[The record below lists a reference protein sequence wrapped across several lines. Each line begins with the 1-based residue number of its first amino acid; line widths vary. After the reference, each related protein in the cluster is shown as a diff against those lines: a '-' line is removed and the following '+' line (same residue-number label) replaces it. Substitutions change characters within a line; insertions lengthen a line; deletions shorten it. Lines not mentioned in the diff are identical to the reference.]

1 MFKATQISKIS
12 KGDLFSTADEFDLI
26 VRRKNQ
32 DLDKLVI
39 LARRNKTKI
48 HDICLLQAREK
59 SRVRIVNRNKTD
71 EAREKPRVL
80 CKASYVAL

>member
-1 MFKATQISKIS
+1 MFKATQISKLIS
-12 KGDLFSTADEFDLI
+12 GGLFSTADEFDLT

-48 HDICLLQAREK
+48 HHICLLQAREK
-59 SRVRIVNRNKTD
+59 SRIRIVNRNKTR
-71 EAREKPRVL
+71 EHREKPRVL
-80 CKASYVAL
+80 CKASYVAH